1 MQCFG
6 NLWVDICLGLIF
18 LCYLLPMLMEYDPF
32 QKIMTMTH
40 LLLHGV
46 LLLLMLVQ
54 KFPLEELLALL
65 LGSALLSLG
74 TAYLMERGKN
84 K

>member
-6 NLWVDICLGLIF
+6 NLWVDMCLGLIF
-18 LCYLLPMLMEYDPF
+18 LCYLLPMLIKSDTL
-32 QKIMTMTH
+32 QSIMTMTH

-54 KFPLEELLALL
+54 KLPLEELLALV

-84 K
+84 Q